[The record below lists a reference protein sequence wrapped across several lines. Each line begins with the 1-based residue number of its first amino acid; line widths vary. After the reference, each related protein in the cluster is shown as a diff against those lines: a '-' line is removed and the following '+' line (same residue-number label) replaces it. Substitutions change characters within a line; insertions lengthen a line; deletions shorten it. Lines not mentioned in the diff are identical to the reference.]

1 MESSELS
8 EGTYSPFPG
17 LLFLGIYFAGWVIDR
32 ILVQSFI
39 AVQITYF
46 TNAVFTKASLLILYH
61 RVFGVVTGFRWAL
74 WISGAIIT
82 SYFIAC
88 VIASVAGCDPVSYF
102 WDKDQPGSCIDEVNF
117 FRWNGIVNL
126 LLDVLVLSLPF
137 PMTWRVKTS
146 IRQKLILSG
155 IFALGGL

>member
-1 MESSELS
+1 M
-8 EGTYSPFPG
+8 
-17 LLFLGIYFAGWVIDR
+17 
-32 ILVQSFI
+32 
-39 AVQITYF
+39 QITYF
-46 TNAVFTKASLLILYH
+46 TNAVFTKASLLCLYH
-61 RVFGVVTGFRWAL
+61 RVFGVVSGFRWAL
-74 WISGAIIT
+74 WISGVIIT
-82 SYFIAC
+82 AYFIAC
-88 VIASVAGCDPVSYF
+88 VIVSVAGCDPVSYF
-102 WDKDQPGSCIDEVNF
+102 WDKNQPGSCIDEVNF